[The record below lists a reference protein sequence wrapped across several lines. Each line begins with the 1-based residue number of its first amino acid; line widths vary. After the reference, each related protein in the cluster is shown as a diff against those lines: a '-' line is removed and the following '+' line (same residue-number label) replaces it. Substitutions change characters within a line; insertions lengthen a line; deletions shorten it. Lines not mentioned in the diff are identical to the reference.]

1 MESFPE
7 NIAHFTHGMA
17 FMFFIFVAI
26 HLYWQQNKS
35 RLLWFLF
42 YEAIFFAFIEMKDIA
57 YLIEGVWY
65 THYLTR
71 IYMSIDMWI
80 VPFTMLFLFELMSPG
95 WVTLRRALTLTMP
108 SVILSLLLILVPSD
122 ILFYGIVGYSLL
134 LGSISVFVVFM
145 ASAQYENYVKKNFS
159 YTEGLSVSWVR
170 TIIVILFVYLIL
182 WIFIHGYENW
192 WGDVLYYLITIA
204 IWSYIYFY
212 TLQHAVI
219 EVPGILLYRF
229 QKNENDCFELEEN
242 SHPYHFAETVQQ
254 VMEEERLYLNSK
266 LHITDVASILNTN
279 RTYLSEYLNKQ
290 LNTTFYDYVNAFRV
304 EMACGLLTNKN
315 KQTLEQIAEECGFNS
330 LSTFKR
336 SFSKIKGCTPSKY
349 KPHAG

>member
-1 MESFPE
+1 MGDFPE
-7 NIAHFTHGMA
+7 NIAHFIHGMA

-35 RLLWFLF
+35 RLIWFLF

-57 YLIEGVWY
+57 YLIDGVWY
-65 THYLTR
+65 SHYLVPVFL
-71 IYMSIDMWI
+71 SIDMWI
-80 VPFTMLFLFELMSPG
+80 IPFTMLFLFELMSPG
-95 WVTLRRALTLTMP
+95 WVTLRRALTLIIP
-108 SVILSLLLILVPSD
+108 SVILSFLLILIPSD
-122 ILFYGIVGYSLL
+122 ILFYGIVGYSFL

-145 ASAQYENYVKKNFS
+145 ASGQYDNYVKKNFS

-170 TIIVILFVYLIL
+170 TIIVILFLYLIL

-192 WGDVLYYLITIA
+192 WGDALYYLITIA

-219 EVPGILLYRF
+219 EVPDILLYRF
-229 QKNENDCFELEEN
+229 RKKENDSFEMEEN
-242 SHPYHFAETVQQ
+242 GRPYHFAETLKQ
-254 VMEEERLYLNSK
+254 VMEEDRLYLNPK

-279 RTYLSEYLNKQ
+279 RTYLSKYLNKQ
-290 LNTTFYDYVNAFRV
+290 LNTTFYDYVNSFRV
-304 EMACGLLTNKN
+304 ETACGLLTNNK

-336 SFSKIKGCTPSKY
+336 SFSKIKRCTPSEY